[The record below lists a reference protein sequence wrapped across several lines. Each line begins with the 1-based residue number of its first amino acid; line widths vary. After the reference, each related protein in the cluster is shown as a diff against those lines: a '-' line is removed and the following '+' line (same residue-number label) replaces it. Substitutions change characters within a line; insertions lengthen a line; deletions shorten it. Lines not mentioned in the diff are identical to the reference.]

1 MVRSIHEAN
10 GYLALIGL
18 IPELHPWF
26 LRLQNLRGNN
36 SGADSFLKN
45 TFDQLAIHREANTKG
60 VKIGSSDSFLSKL
73 LHLEAED
80 KVGLPHILDSCGSNI
95 GAGSDT
101 TAISLSAALYYL
113 YRHPDKLAKLRDE
126 IDTMAD
132 NGLVSDPITFQQA
145 QSMPYLQA
153 VIKETL
159 RVHPAVGTILPR
171 KVPRGGMTL
180 GGTFFPEG
188 VCDLTLILFIFEIIQ
203 ANASFTD
210 GCWCECLGTP
220 LQQRDLW
227 GRCGCLQSR
236 ALAAAKS

>member
-1 MVRSIHEAN
+1 MMENHGDTTGMVKTIHQAN
-10 GYLALIGL
+10 GYLALTGL

-26 LRLQNLRGNN
+26 MRLQNLMGSN
-36 SGADSFLKN
+36 SGAANFLKN
-45 TFDQLAIHREANTKG
+45 TFDQLAIHRDANAKG
-60 VKIGSSDSFLSKL
+60 LNIGSSDSFLAKL

-80 KVGLPHILDSCGSNI
+80 KVGMPHILDSCGSNI

-113 YRHPDKLAKLRDE
+113 YRNPDKLAKLRDE

-159 RVHPAVGTILPR
+159 RIHPAVGTILPR
-171 KVPRGGMTL
+171 KVPRGGVTL

-188 VCDLTLILFIFEIIQ
+188 VCD
-203 ANASFTD
+203 S
-210 GCWCECLGTP
+210 C
-220 LQQRDLW
+220 
-227 GRCGCLQSR
+227 
-236 ALAAAKS
+236 